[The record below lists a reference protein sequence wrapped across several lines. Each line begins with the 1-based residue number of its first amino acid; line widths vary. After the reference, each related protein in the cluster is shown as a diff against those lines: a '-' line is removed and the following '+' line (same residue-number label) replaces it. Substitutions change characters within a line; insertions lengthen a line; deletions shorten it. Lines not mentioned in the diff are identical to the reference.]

1 KPIGFDQE
9 KVIVFESAPL
19 DAKTLFQALM
29 KDGPDEALLASIV
42 QNLARMHNATF
53 DDEQLRAR
61 FGSNAGFL
69 QIKVVLQ
76 CLRSTADPTLSTRIE
91 AFMGES
97 LKIQKVLL
105 HGDIAPKNI
114 LVWPGRH
121 LLIDFEESGYG
132 DPALDI
138 GYLLAHLY
146 IHRTLD
152 RGRDWESIIQGL

>member
-1 KPIGFDQE
+1 
-9 KVIVFESAPL
+9 
-19 DAKTLFQALM
+19 
-29 KDGPDEALLASIV
+29 
-42 QNLARMHNATF
+42 
-53 DDEQLRAR
+53 
-61 FGSNAGFL
+61 
-69 QIKVVLQ
+69 
-76 CLRSTADPTLSTRIE
+76 ADPTLSTRIE

-97 LKIQKVLL
+97 LKVQKVLL

-152 RGRDWESIIQGL
+152 RGRDWEGIIQGLMRAYLSAFKGSDERLIGRVNKYMGIFLISRLDSQAP

>member
-1 KPIGFDQE
+1 LNDVKRVFLEGEYYVVKHGNRVVARKYPVSLPDTRTRDEYNVITAFRERLSNADFIIKPIGFDQE

-69 QIKVVLQ
+69 QIKVGLQ
-76 CLRSTADPTLSTRIE
+76 CLRATADPTLSTRIE

-105 HGDIAPKNI
+105 
-114 LVWPGRH
+114 
-121 LLIDFEESGYG
+121 
-132 DPALDI
+132 
-138 GYLLAHLY
+138 
-146 IHRTLD
+146 
-152 RGRDWESIIQGL
+152 